1 MNGNPKDGNGGGDLS
16 GRLRRLDEKLDAL
29 EARERQNRSVPAAG
43 VADRSGIAK
52 GLRFSAEII
61 GGAVTG
67 FLIGWVFDRL
77 TGLSPLGM
85 IFFILLGFVAAI
97 VNILRTANR

>member
-1 MNGNPKDGNGGGDLS
+1 MSGDPRDGNGGGDLS
-16 GRLRRLDEKLDAL
+16 DRLRRLDEKLDAL
-29 EARERQNRSVPAAG
+29 EARDRQKQSVPAAG

-67 FLIGWVFDRL
+67 FLIGWVFDKL
-77 TGLSPLGM
+77 TGLSPLGI

-97 VNILRTANR
+97 INIVRTANR

>member
-1 MNGNPKDGNGGGDLS
+1 MSGDPRDGNGGGDLS
-16 GRLRRLDEKLDAL
+16 DRLRRLDEKLDAL
-29 EARERQNRSVPAAG
+29 EARDRQDRSVPAAG

-67 FLIGWVFDRL
+67 FLIGWVFDKL
-77 TGLSPLGM
+77 TGLAPLGM
-85 IFFILLGFVAAI
+85 IVFILLGFVAAI

>member
-1 MNGNPKDGNGGGDLS
+1 MTGNPKDGNGGGDLS
-16 GRLRRLDEKLDAL
+16 ERLRRLDEKLDAL
-29 EARERQNRSVPAAG
+29 EARERQNQSVPVAG
-43 VADRSGIAK
+43 AADRSGIAK

-77 TGLSPLGM
+77 TGLSPLGI

-97 VNILRTANR
+97 INIIRTANR